1 MNPESAEEEKEPLTL
16 VFATGATRQPTPKVC
31 QRFRLLSCAFTSRM
45 HLFDASTAAWD
56 VLVVHAV
63 GNADDAGDVKQ
74 DLASVERALQLC
86 LDLGGDEAVTSALA
100 TMVARDVNRCLA
112 EKAGAGTHVARLW
125 RSGTHVAR
133 LWHSGATH
141 ERLRHSGAAHER
153 CRGDAD
159 SGSEPGRGNNASKT
173 RIARV

>member
-112 EKAGAGTHVARLW
+112 EKAGAGTHVARLR

-141 ERLRHSGAAHER
+141 ERLRHSGAARRTSGAEGTQTAAQSQGAATMR
-153 CRGDAD
+153 ARRG
-159 SGSEPGRGNNASKT
+159 
-173 RIARV
+173 